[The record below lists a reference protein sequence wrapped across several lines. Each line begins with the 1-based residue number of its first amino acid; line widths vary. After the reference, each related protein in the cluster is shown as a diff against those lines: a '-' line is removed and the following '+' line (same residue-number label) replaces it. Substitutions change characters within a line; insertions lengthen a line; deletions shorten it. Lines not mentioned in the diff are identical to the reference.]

1 MDKILIIVP
10 AYNEQDVIEQTVLSL
25 KQFTTDNNQFE
36 YLVIDDGSKDETRSI
51 LSDIKA
57 NYLSHPVNL
66 GIGEPFKTGIKYG
79 LENGFTRFIN
89 FDADGQHRLDNLH
102 LLTEV
107 EEYDYVIGSRFVSE
121 RKPRSMRMLGS
132 SILSTVIKLK
142 TGKYIA
148 DPTSGLL
155 LINNK
160 SFAKFYIN
168 QASNKPEPS
177 LYPKI
182 VNKFKVVEVQVQMED
197 RSGGDSY
204 FNLYSSIHFMLE
216 QVFMILLKG

>member
-1 MDKILIIVP
+1 MDKVLIIVP
-10 AYNEQDVIEQTVLSL
+10 AYNEQDVIEQTVTSL
-25 KQFTTDNNQFE
+25 KQFTNDNKQFE
-36 YLVIDDGSKDETRSI
+36 YLVIDDGSKDDTRAI
-51 LSDIKA
+51 LNDIKA

-107 EEYDYVIGSRFVSE
+107 EEHDYVIGSRFVSE

-155 LINNK
+155 LINNE
-160 SFAKFYIN
+160 SFAKFYTS

-197 RSGGDSY
+197 RSGGNSY